1 MALTPEQI
9 DKLIQQADGNAAKE
23 GSIFRALV
31 KLTEAEVSKQLA
43 KDLEDLKSD
52 LSDYMQAANAEANLA
67 TQLLEKKRQDEN
79 LMRSVLRALE
89 YHVEQTR
96 PITSTLTAIA
106 ELKERLSESVPKLP
120 AQG

>member
-9 DKLIQQADGNAAKE
+9 AKLIQQADGSAAKE

-31 KLTEAEVSKQLA
+31 KLTEAEVSKQFA
-43 KDLEDLKSD
+43 KDLEDLKSS
-52 LSDYMQAANAEANLA
+52 LGDYMQAANAEANLA
-67 TQLLEKKRQDEN
+67 TELLEKKRQDEN

-106 ELKERLSESVPKLP
+106 ELKARLNAAKPCNKTS
-120 AQG
+120 